1 VLVLSASV
9 PYDVRTSHAESRM
22 LAAVRAT
29 TTRQRLGADIVR
41 LLDMVWPVLRA
52 QGVRTGHNVVV
63 YHGGDGGTLT
73 VGAGV
78 EVFTDFAEHGQVRRM
93 PTPSGDVAATTHYG
107 EYSDM
112 GAAYAALEQW
122 CTGNGRR
129 PAGVN
134 WEVYGDGDD
143 DPARLRTDVY
153 FLLEPTARLVH

>member
-1 VLVLSASV
+1 MRFASAPITASG
-9 PYDVRTSHAESRM
+9 PPATSESCAER
-22 LAAVRAT
+22 AASEG
-29 TTRQRLGADIVR
+29 GAEDSH
-41 LLDMVWPVLRA
+41 D
-52 QGVRTGHNVVV
+52 
-63 YHGGDGGTLT
+63 HGGDGGTLT